1 MDKQERK
8 EKKILTDNRMV
19 TVNMRET
26 SFEGL
31 ASKFENGED
40 GIYGMMTNDKNI
52 IFKPKNKITEEEIA
66 EKLNIAT
73 RTLAGI
79 EIGESFVS
87 AQTIENILS
96 FSDISFEDFFI
107 SSHLRPTEDLL
118 NDIYSY
124 LDKVKDDREKVENIY
139 KVVKALANE

>member
-1 MDKQERK
+1 MNVKK
-8 EKKILTDNRMV
+8 ELGLKIKRLRQK
-19 TVNMRET
+19 
-26 SFEGL
+26 EGL
-31 ASKFENGED
+31 TQEQFAD
-40 GIYGMMTNDKNI
+40 
-52 IFKPKNKITEEEIA
+52 
-66 EKLNIAT
+66 KLNIAT

-87 AQTIENILS
+87 AQTIENILN
-96 FSDISFEDFFI
+96 FSGISFEDFFI

-124 LDKVKDDREKVENIY
+124 LNKVKDNREKVENIY

>member
-1 MDKQERK
+1 MNVKKELGLKIKRLRQKAGLTQEQ
-8 EKKILTDNRMV
+8 
-19 TVNMRET
+19 
-26 SFEGL
+26 F
-31 ASKFENGED
+31 
-40 GIYGMMTNDKNI
+40 
-52 IFKPKNKITEEEIA
+52 A

-87 AQTIENILS
+87 AQTIENILN
-96 FSDISFEDFFI
+96 FSGISFEDFFI

-124 LDKVKDDREKVENIY
+124 LNKVKDNREKVENIY

>member
-1 MDKQERK
+1 MDVKK
-8 EKKILTDNRMV
+8 ELGLKIKRLRQK
-19 TVNMRET
+19 
-26 SFEGL
+26 EGL
-31 ASKFENGED
+31 TQEQF
-40 GIYGMMTNDKNI
+40 
-52 IFKPKNKITEEEIA
+52 A

-118 NDIYSY
+118 NDIYAY
-124 LDKVKDDREKVENIY
+124 LDRVKDDREKIESIY